1 MVLVIARGCIAP
13 ESWAMPDGVRHLG
26 GVNVFENERLRLVRE
41 RYATPDG
48 EQERAIIYHP
58 GAVVILAAP
67 EPGKILMV
75 RQYRYALQRETLEV
89 PAGTIDAGEDPASS
103 AARELVEETGYQA
116 AQLHE
121 ISRIY
126 PSVGLSDEIQYF
138 YRAEGLSPATMNPDD
153 GELIAPEILD
163 QAAVDQAIASGLI
176 CDAKTLLA
184 IQILG
189 LSWQAMVSDA

>member
-1 MVLVIARGCIAP
+1 
-13 ESWAMPDGVRHLG
+13 MPDAVQHLG
-26 GVNVFENERLRLVRE
+26 GVSVFENERLRLVRE
-41 RYATPDG
+41 RFATPDG

-67 EPGKILMV
+67 EPGQILMV

-89 PAGTIDAGEDPASS
+89 PAGTIDAGEDPATS
-103 AARELVEETGYQA
+103 AARELIEETGYQA
-116 AQLHE
+116 ELLSE

-138 YRAEGLSPATMNPDD
+138 YRASGLSPAAMNPDD

-163 QAAVDQAIASGLI
+163 QSAIDQAIADGLI
-176 CDAKTLLA
+176 CDAKTLLG
-184 IQILG
+184 IQLLG
-189 LSWQAMVSDA
+189 LSWQAMVAEA